1 MSTYQQTG
9 IAYKVL
15 TADGGATHAYNDFH
29 WPLPEGRKYGAWV
42 KPIQGKLVA
51 CKNGYHVCGR
61 AGVIE
66 WLNARIF
73 KCEWRG
79 GFIWKDKNKVR
90 VVREARLVRELKTW
104 NKRTQRLLAAD
115 CAEHVLHLYEAKYPG
130 DSRVRNCIEIA
141 RKVARSEL
149 PVSKLDAA
157 GAAARDA
164 SWDAAGAA
172 ARDVAWAAAGAAAG
186 AAARD
191 ASWAAARDAAGA
203 AARDASWAAARDAA
217 GAAARDVARDAAGA
231 WAAAGAAARDAAG
244 AAEQRWQSR
253 RLWEYLNGDR
263 T

>member
-79 GFIWKDKNKVR
+79 EFIWKDKNKVR

-104 NKRTQRLLAAD
+104 NKRTQRLFAAD

-157 GAAARDA
+157 RDAARDAAGDAAGDAAWAAAWAAAEVAERDAAWAAWAAARDTA
-164 SWDAAGAA
+164 GDAA
-172 ARDVAWAAAGAAAG
+172 
-186 AAARD
+186 
-191 ASWAAARDAAGA
+191 WAAARDAA
-203 AARDASWAAARDAA
+203 RD
-217 GAAARDVARDAAGA
+217 
-231 WAAAGAAARDAAG
+231 
-244 AAEQRWQSR
+244 AEQRWQSR
-253 RLWEYLNGDR
+253 RLWQYLN
-263 T
+263 